1 MIALDMRAEVAKLVG
16 RIDLDERM
24 RVRAVQEAVSNAAA
38 YTWTRRAEAYESAL
52 SRDGDFRGQATAEQI
67 AERDRRLA
75 AQARACRAKSTLLQ
89 LGLLD
94 DFEAVSDVR

>member
-16 RIDLDERM
+16 RIDVDERM
-24 RVRAVQEAVSNAAA
+24 RVRAVQESVNNARAC
-38 YTWTRRAEAYESAL
+38 TWTRRAELLEFAL
-52 SRDGDFRGQATAEQI
+52 SRAEDYRGQATAEQI

-75 AQARACRAKSTLLQ
+75 AQAEACRHHATLLQ

-94 DFEAVSDVR
+94 DLEAVSDVR